1 MLNQIL
7 NVIAGDEARTRQ
19 DIVAALDAPEPLVI
33 QMIERLTQEGYLTEA
48 SQCASGCEG
57 CSLAKACGG
66 ERSLKIW
73 TLTEKGARAVER
85 G

>member
-1 MLNQIL
+1 MLHQIL
-7 NVIAGDEARTRQ
+7 DIIAGDEARTRQ
-19 DIVAALDAPEPLVI
+19 DVAAALSAPESLVT
-33 QMIERLTQEGYLTEA
+33 QMIERLIQEGYLAESA
-48 SQCASGCEG
+48 QCASGCEG